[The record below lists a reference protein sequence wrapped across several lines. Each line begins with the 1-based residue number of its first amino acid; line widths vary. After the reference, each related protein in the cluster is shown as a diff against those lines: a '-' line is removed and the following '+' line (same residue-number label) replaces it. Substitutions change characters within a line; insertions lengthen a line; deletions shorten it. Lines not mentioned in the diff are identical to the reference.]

1 MNKID
6 SYNRNLAVERYVEDI
21 VAPLHLLECKEML
34 KDLLRWQKRELSNS
48 ELEIEISRHDPGLLS
63 DIYSEEI
70 DSRKGASYAKTI

>member
-21 VAPLHLLECKEML
+21 VSPLHLLEAKEML
-34 KDLLRWQKRELSNS
+34 RDLLRWQKRELSNS

-70 DSRKGASYAKTI
+70 ETRKVVPHAKAI